1 MNIFGLDV
9 ASNDSVR
16 CLRMWNPVVVVD
28 WWAQSRISFITFMCL
43 WVVVWSGLVMLS
55 IIIHWSHHCR
65 VAGTVVWNLRGCCE
79 RNTIRQSASCFSLLL
94 RCSSCLYRVTT
105 GSCSFSLSLCI
116 FPHFFSPAPWL
127 LFLAFACFFIFFP
140 FGEADTPKKMAAISC
155 GIIDSL
161 LSRSGLFPLA
171 ARLDG

>member
-1 MNIFGLDV
+1 
-9 ASNDSVR
+9 
-16 CLRMWNPVVVVD
+16 MWNPVVVVD
-28 WWAQSRISFITFMCL
+28 WWAESRISFITFMCL

-116 FPHFFSPAPWL
+116 FPHFFFLLRGFCFSHLPA
-127 LFLAFACFFIFFP
+127 FSSF
-140 FGEADTPKKMAAISC
+140 
-155 GIIDSL
+155 SL
-161 LSRSGLFPLA
+161 LERRTPQKKWRPSLVASSTVFCLGVDFFHSQLGLMADLWHLSTWYLCQPSRS
-171 ARLDG
+171 